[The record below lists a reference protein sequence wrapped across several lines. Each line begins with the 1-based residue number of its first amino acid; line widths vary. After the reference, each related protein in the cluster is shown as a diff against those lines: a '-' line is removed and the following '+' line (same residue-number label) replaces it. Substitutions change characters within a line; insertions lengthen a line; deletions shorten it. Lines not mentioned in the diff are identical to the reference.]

1 LWNEKALVLKPK
13 NMKDEKKW
21 YAIDVEHVLRSL
33 DTETATGLVEGE
45 AKRRAQIHGKNLLP
59 EKKKVSKIIKF
70 LKHFNDIL
78 IYILFGAA
86 LITLFV
92 KDYVDTIIILLV
104 AVINASIGFFQ
115 ENKAEK
121 ALENI
126 KKMLSLKA
134 QVMRGG
140 KRMEIDAADLTVGDV
155 VFLSPGDKIPADLRL
170 VKTDNLRIEESA
182 LTGES
187 VPTEKKIHALAENT
201 ELGDRINMAFSGT
214 TVSAGTGIGV
224 VVAIGADTE
233 LGKINQMMSN
243 VEELTTPLLKQTAK
257 FGKMISFVIVG
268 GAVLVFLFG
277 YFFRSDIYTLEQ
289 LGMSVIGLAIAAIP
303 EGLPA
308 ILAIILSIGVQ
319 NMARRKS
326 IVRTLPSVET
336 LGSVSVICSDKTG
349 TLTKNEMTVKTLET
363 RDGEYFVT
371 GTGYAPE
378 GDIHTNCNNA
388 DCSTEASMCENCP
401 KVDYAQ
407 EPVLKELIE
416 AFNICNEAALVQ
428 DEDGFWKINGD
439 PTEGSLVT
447 LFYKFRRQVDKETRR
462 QGDEETRKRG
472 NEDLTDES
480 LVSNTSST
488 RISTIPFDSEY
499 KYMATLVEKAD
510 HNIIYIKGAP
520 DKLMEMAEFERTEK
534 GEEAFAKSHWERQ
547 ISAIASRGQRTIGAA
562 YKIVDKSKTT
572 IEHSDIET
580 GIVFLGLAGIIDP
593 PREEVIEAI
602 EKCKGAGI
610 TVKMITGDHVD
621 TARTIAKE
629 LGIGDGVTALQGK
642 DLEKMTD
649 EEMQEAVMTCDVFA
663 RTSPEH
669 KLRLVQA
676 LQAKGIICAMTGDG
690 VNDAPALKKADIG
703 IAMGIK
709 GTEVTKE
716 AAELVL
722 ADDNFST
729 IVAAVE
735 EGRRVYDNL
744 KKTILFILPT
754 NGAEAL
760 LIMAAILFGTIMPLT
775 PVQIL
780 WVNMVTSVTISLAL
794 AFERLETGAMK
805 RMPRSP
811 ETPLLSGYFI
821 WRILFVSTLIGGWT
835 LWINIGLEREFTQ
848 LVALGEM
855 TQAMKESLIHTI
867 TLQTIVIAQM
877 FHLFNARTIRG
888 NAFTQKWF
896 DNKAVWVVCGLLF
909 ILQGAVTYLPFMNNA
924 FGTVPLELYYWR
936 YPFML
941 GVAVFFIV
949 EIEKAVMRR
958 IDRRKMTQ
966 SQK

>member
-1 LWNEKALVLKPK
+1 MKENVKKNLTGETKNWHSIKIEEVIRLTDSDSTKGLPENEVKERLQ
-13 NMKDEKKW
+13 
-21 YAIDVEHVLRSL
+21 
-33 DTETATGLVEGE
+33 TF
-45 AKRRAQIHGKNLLP
+45 GKNLLP
-59 EKKKVSKIIKF
+59 EKKKQSKIIKF

-78 IYILFGAA
+78 IYILFVAA
-86 LITLFV
+86 IVTFFV
-92 KDYVDTIIILLV
+92 KGYLDAIIILIV
-104 AVINASIGFFQ
+104 AIVNASIGFFQ

-134 QVMRGG
+134 HVVRNG
-140 KRMEIDAADLTVGDV
+140 KRREIDASDLTVGDIA
-155 VFLSPGDKIPADLRL
+155 FLSPGDKIPADMRLLR
-170 VKTDNLRIEESA
+170 TDNLRVEESA

-187 VPTEKKIHALAENT
+187 VPAEKKVNALPENT

-214 TVSAGTGIGV
+214 TVSSGTGTGV
-224 VVAIGADTE
+224 VIATGANTE

-257 FGKMISFVIVG
+257 FGKMISFIIVG
-268 GAVLVFLFG
+268 GAVLIFLFG
-277 YFFRSDIYTLEQ
+277 YFFRRETYETYQ
-289 LGMSVIGLAIAAIP
+289 LLLSVIGLAIAAIP

-319 NMARRKS
+319 NMAKRKS

-378 GDIHTNCNNA
+378 GNILVNCQKA
-388 DCSTEASMCENCP
+388 ACPDEASILSDCE
-401 KVDYAQ
+401 KVDYAK

-416 AFNICNEAALVQ
+416 AFNICNEASLVK
-428 DEDGFWKINGD
+428 DEDGFWQINGD
-439 PTEGSLVT
+439 PTEGSLIT
-447 LFYKFRRQVDKETRR
+447 LFHKATINHAP
-462 QGDEETRKRG
+462 T
-472 NEDLTDES
+472 N
-480 LVSNTSST
+480 

-499 KYMATLVEKAD
+499 KYMATLVKKDD
-510 HNIIYIKGAP
+510 HNVIYIKGAP
-520 DKLMEMAEFERTEK
+520 DRLMEMSEFEKTEK
-534 GEEAFAKSHWERQ
+534 GESSFLKEHWERQ
-547 ISAIASRGQRTIGAA
+547 ISAIATRGQRTIGAA
-562 YKIVDKSKTT
+562 YKVVDKKVTT
-572 IEHSDIET
+572 IDHDDIHN

-602 EKCKGAGI
+602 RKCKEAGI

-629 LGIGDGVTALQGK
+629 LGIGNGEKAIQGK
-642 DLEKMTD
+642 ELEKMTD
-649 EEMQEAVMTCDVFA
+649 EEMQKAVMECDVFA

-669 KLRLVQA
+669 KLRLVKA
-676 LQAKGIICAMTGDG
+676 LQANGIICAMTGDG

-754 NGAEAL
+754 NGAEAF
-760 LIMAAILFGTIMPLT
+760 LIIAAILFGTIMPLT

-780 WVNMVTSVTISLAL
+780 WVNLVTSVTISLAL
-794 AFERLETGAMK
+794 AFEKLEPGTMK
-805 RMPRSP
+805 RSPRSP
-811 ETPLLSGYFI
+811 QTPLLSGYFI
-821 WRILFVSTLIGGWT
+821 WRIIFVSILIGGWT
-835 LWINIGLEREFTQ
+835 LWINIGLENKFREMGM
-848 LVALGEM
+848 AL
-855 TQAMKESLIHTI
+855 AYKKALIETI
-867 TLQTIVIAQM
+867 TLQTVVMAQM
-877 FHLFNARTIRG
+877 FHLFNSRSIRT
-888 NAFTQKWF
+888 NAFKQNWF
-896 DNKAVWVVCGLLF
+896 DNKAVWIVCALLF
-909 ILQGAVTYLPFMNNA
+909 VLQGSITYLPFMNEA
-924 FGTVPLELYYWR
+924 FGTTPLPLYYWQ

-941 GVAVFFIV
+941 GIAVFFIV
-949 EIEKAVMRR
+949 EVEKAVFRR
-958 IDRRKMTQ
+958 IDKAKGRTVGL
-966 SQK
+966 

>member
-1 LWNEKALVLKPK
+1 MQMKTNEKWYTVDTD
-13 NMKDEKKW
+13 NMAK
-21 YAIDVEHVLRSL
+21 LL
-33 DTETATGLVEGE
+33 DINTTEGLSDNE
-45 AKRRAQIHGKNLLP
+45 ASKRLQTFGKNLLP
-59 EKKKVSKIIKF
+59 EKKKENKIIKF

-78 IYILFGAA
+78 IYILFAA
-86 LITLFV
+86 AIITFFLE
-92 KDYVDTIIILLV
+92 KYVDTVVIIIV
-104 AVINASIGFFQ
+104 AVVNALIGFFQ

-134 QVMRGG
+134 QVIRGG
-140 KRMEIDAADLTVGDV
+140 IRMEIDASELTLGDV
-155 VFLSPGDKIPADLRL
+155 VFLSPGDKVPADLRL
-170 VKTDNLRIEESA
+170 IRTDNLRIEESA

-187 VPTEKKIHALAENT
+187 VPTEKKVDALPEGT

-214 TVSAGTGIGV
+214 AVSAGTGMGV

-257 FGKMISFVIVG
+257 FGKVISAIIVL
-268 GAVLVFLFG
+268 GAAFIFLFG
-277 YFFRSDIYTLEQ
+277 YFFRDYETYEL
-289 LGMSVIGLAIAAIP
+289 LLSVIGLAIAAIP

-319 NMARRKS
+319 NMAKRNS

-363 RDGEYFVT
+363 RDKEYFIT
-371 GTGYAPE
+371 GTGYAPK
-378 GDIHTNCNNA
+378 GRIRANCTNAACRNE
-388 DCSTEASMCENCP
+388 DEVRECCP
-401 KVDYAQ
+401 RVDYDK
-407 EPVLKELIE
+407 EPVLKELLE
-416 AFNICNEAALVQ
+416 AFNTCNEASLVK

-447 LFYKFRRQVDKETRR
+447 LF
-462 QGDEETRKRG
+462 RKAELDHAPL
-472 NEDLTDES
+472 N
-480 LVSNTSST
+480 

-499 KYMATLVEKAD
+499 KYMATLVEKDD

-520 DKLMEMAEFERTEK
+520 DKLMEMCEFEKTEN
-534 GEEAFAKSHWERQ
+534 GYDPFAKERWEKQ
-547 ISAIASRGQRTIGAA
+547 ISAIAMRGQRTIGAA
-562 YKIVDKSKTT
+562 YKKVDKSVTK
-572 IEHSDIET
+572 IDHSDIHD

-602 EKCKGAGI
+602 KRCKEAGI

-629 LGIGDGVTALQGK
+629 LGIGDGSKGLQGK
-642 DLEKMTD
+642 ELEQMTD
-649 EEMQEAVMTCDVFA
+649 EEMQKAVMECDVFA

-669 KLRLVQA
+669 KLRLVRA
-676 LQAKGIICAMTGDG
+676 LQANGIICAMTGDG

-716 AAELVL
+716 AAEIVL

-760 LIMAAILFGTIMPLT
+760 LIIAAILFGTIMPLT

-794 AFERLETGAMK
+794 AFEKLEPGTMK
-805 RMPRSP
+805 RPPRSP
-811 ETPLLSGYFI
+811 KTPLLSGYFM
-821 WRILFVSTLIGGWT
+821 WRILFVSVLIGGWT
-835 LWINIGLEREFTQ
+835 LWINIGLEEKFTAMGM
-848 LVALGEM
+848 AL
-855 TQAMKESLIHTI
+855 ADKKALIETI
-867 TLQTIVIAQM
+867 TLQTIVMAQM
-877 FHLFNARTIRG
+877 FHLFNSRSIRG
-888 NAFTQKWF
+888 NAFKQNWF
-896 DNKAVWVVCGLLF
+896 SNKAVWVVCALLF
-909 ILQGAVTYLPFMNNA
+909 VLQGSITYLPFMNET
-924 FGTVPLELYYWR
+924 FGTTPLALYYWQ

-941 GVAVFFIV
+941 GIAVFFIV
-949 EIEKAVMRR
+949 EIEKAVF
-958 IDRRKMTQ
+958 RKMD
-966 SQK
+966 KIKGRAIGL